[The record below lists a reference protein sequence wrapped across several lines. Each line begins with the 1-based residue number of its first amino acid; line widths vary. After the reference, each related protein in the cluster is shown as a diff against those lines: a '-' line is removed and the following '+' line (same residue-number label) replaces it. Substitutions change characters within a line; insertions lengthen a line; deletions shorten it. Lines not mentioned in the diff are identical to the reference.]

1 MVSLYLLQDREV
13 LIISS
18 SRKHWT
24 DRHSHLF
31 KSIFFSVHCTRLY
44 LAVRSE
50 RNMLSF
56 LGKSSWASPKRSFTV
71 TLIISGST
79 SAKEPGTAST
89 SNEYFSRKQTLINR
103 ARCLGCRHVSIYAIS
118 LVWFGRALISYLELY
133 YHRCMQACWA
143 MFKVKRTSVLGKHDW
158 SWQKL

>member
-31 KSIFFSVHCTRLY
+31 KSISFSVHCTRLY

-103 ARCLGCRHVSIYAIS
+103 ARCLGLRARGGWYFPTWGLDITRGHFAAARGGP
-118 LVWFGRALISYLELY
+118 GRLNARAPGLPP
-133 YHRCMQACWA
+133 
-143 MFKVKRTSVLGKHDW
+143 RTSGGREHRP
-158 SWQKL
+158 